1 MRINHNLMAMN
12 THRQLGITG
21 MAQSK
26 SMEKLSSGFR
36 INRASDDAAG
46 LSISEKMRGQIRG
59 LNQASRNSQDGISL
73 LQTAEG
79 ALNEVSEMLTRMK
92 ELYIQKGNSA
102 TYATF
107 DEDQINKEIKSLTDE
122 ITNIAK
128 TTNFNGKNLLTGGF
142 GGKIQ
147 IGHKAGEQMSMSIGN
162 LAGAIKGDITST
174 DKSITFDAANT
185 AAGQSAGLAA
195 VETAIKG
202 VASLRADI
210 GALQNRLEHTVD
222 NINTTAENLQ
232 ASESRI
238 RDVDMA
244 KEMMR
249 FTKNNILTQAAQS
262 MLAQANQNPQGVL
275 SLLR

>member
-1 MRINHNLMAMN
+1 MRINHNMMAMN

-26 SMEKLSSGFR
+26 SMEKLSSGQR

-59 LNQASRNSQDGISL
+59 LNQASRNAQDGISL

-79 ALNEVSEMLTRMK
+79 ALNEVSEMLVRVK
-92 ELYIQKGNSA
+92 ELYVQKGNSA

-128 TTNFNGKNLLTGGF
+128 TTNFNGKNLLTGNF
-142 GGKIQ
+142 TGKIQ
-147 IGHKAGEQMSMSIGN
+147 IGHKSGEQMTLSIGN
-162 LAGAIKGDITST
+162 LQKAVMGTETAMTFSPT
-174 DKSITFDAANT
+174 DQT
-185 AAGQSAGLAA
+185 AGLAK
-195 VETAIKG
+195 VEEAIKG

-210 GALQNRLEHTVD
+210 GAFQNRLEHTVD

-244 KEMMR
+244 KEMMQ